1 MPKKNKKIPLR
12 KCVITQEM
20 KPKQSLIRIVRTK
33 DGEVFVDPTGKKNGR
48 GTYISKDINV
58 ISQAKKTN
66 ILERQLQA
74 TIDDSIYQDLELVI
88 EGKDIE
94 T

>member
-33 DGEVFVDPTGKKNGR
+33 EGEIFVDPSGKKNGR
-48 GTYISKDINV
+48 GTYISKDLTV
-58 ISQAKKTN
+58 LQQAKKSN
-66 ILERQLQA
+66 ALDRQLQ
-74 TIDDSIYQDLELVI
+74 TKIDDSIYEQLEQVI
-88 EGKDIE
+88 EGKNIE
-94 T
+94 

>member
-33 DGEVFVDPTGKKNGR
+33 EGEVFVDPSGKKNGR
-48 GTYISKDINV
+48 GTYISKDLTV
-58 ISQAKKTN
+58 LQQAKKSN
-66 ILERQLQA
+66 ALDRQLQ
-74 TIDDSIYQDLELVI
+74 TKIDDSIYEQLEQVI
-88 EGKDIE
+88 EGKNIE
-94 T
+94 